1 MSNFQEKTK
10 RLLNYLQKY
19 NTYIVTVKD
28 KTFLCLDLS
37 YAGIITFKLGRFNM
51 LCTYLNSENG
61 YDFCDFE
68 AEYKDNIVT
77 VKCGKNTITVE
88 CINDP
93 DHIINHKKFNGGWN
107 LFKEEYTDFKRSY
120 TQDGLYY
127 CVIDLFKIGKLSDRD
142 HRVFENIFTPYNQHA
157 PLNIYDI
164 RDRSGLTLTICY
176 ICNLET
182 HTVDECV
189 VWDIVNQ
196 RAVGKVMFG

>member
-1 MSNFQEKTK
+1 MSIQEKTK
-10 RLLNYLQKY
+10 QLLNFFKKY

-51 LCTYLNSENG
+51 LHTYLNSENG

-68 AEYKDNIVT
+68 AEYKDDTVT
-77 VKCGKNTITVE
+77 VKCGSNTIIVE

-93 DHIINHKKFNGGWN
+93 DHIINHKMFNGDWN
-107 LFKEEYTDFKRSY
+107 LFKEEYTDLKRSY
-120 TQDGLYY
+120 EQDGLYY
-127 CVIDLFKIGKLSDRD
+127 CVIDLFKIGKLSDSD
-142 HRVFENIFTPYNQHA
+142 SKVFERIFAPYGQYA

-176 ICNLET
+176 ICNLKT
-182 HTVDECV
+182 HTVDKCV

-196 RAVGKVMFG
+196 RAVGEIEFK